1 MCCLVTALL
10 LVGPRFT
17 LFIWWLFNSALFTA
31 ALGNFLYACLG
42 VIFLPW
48 TLLAYLVV
56 LQLTGNVQGFGW
68 FVVGLGFLTDIAAYT
83 GGGYGNRHRLS
94 RYTRR

>member
-1 MCCLVTALL
+1 MCCLITALL

-17 LFIWWLFNSALFTA
+17 LFVWWLFNPVLFRV
-31 ALGNFLYACLG
+31 ALGNFLYECLG
-42 VIFLPW
+42 FLLLPW

-56 LQLTGNVQGFGW
+56 LALSGNVQGFGW
-68 FVVGLGFLTDIAAYT
+68 FIVGLGFLTDLTTYT
-83 GGGYGNRHRLS
+83 GGYGNRHRLS